1 MIIIKISSKLKNDN
15 PLPCSI
21 HIEDFFYVLRN
32 ERWSLPWSLLSL
44 SRLSLVHCQSS
55 PVFIKIFCRS
65 FTDDKTSDWRTL
77 LVHILY
83 IGSNLIYDQWMS
95 NILVLTNA
103 LVCLSVMEA
112 PEPELVVHN
121 IKYIIYIVVFC
132 INIFIPLLVLVVYN
146 KLPYI
151 NKMVSM
157 S

>member
-1 MIIIKISSKLKNDN
+1 
-15 PLPCSI
+15 
-21 HIEDFFYVLRN
+21 
-32 ERWSLPWSLLSL
+32 
-44 SRLSLVHCQSS
+44 
-55 PVFIKIFCRS
+55 
-65 FTDDKTSDWRTL
+65 
-77 LVHILY
+77 
-83 IGSNLIYDQWMS
+83 MS